1 MGNTAMAADYLKR
14 ILCALA
20 GLLLFC
26 VSDAASAVDYCATAS
41 EQTDPQALHINGAQS
56 FIYKSIG
63 NSDLR
68 LHVFSSAG
76 RKAGVKSPAVVFFYG
91 GGFILGDVRRFQTQ
105 ATHLALRGIV
115 TVLVDYRVKC
125 REPATTI
132 MDEIAD
138 VKSAMRW
145 VRGHADAFSI
155 DPSRIAAVGSSA
167 GGVLAIDT
175 ALIADFDDPAD
186 DKKIDP
192 RPNALILYN
201 PGTDTLTQ
209 LGQDLILKIVGK
221 SSADHAAEYSPFQ
234 HLDRG
239 LPPTIIFQGD
249 ADPLYA
255 DSKRFCARAGDLK
268 FQCELVTYP
277 GAPHGFTEIW
287 IALEKPERAPNV
299 ERWAADTSDKTDAF
313 LTRLGWL
320 PQP

>member
-1 MGNTAMAADYLKR
+1 MSIWYNRLVLR
-14 ILCALA
+14 ALA
-20 GLLLFC
+20 GLSLC
-26 VSDAASAVDYCATAS
+26 CCGHGAAFAQDYCAIPG
-41 EQTDPQALHINGAQS
+41 EQIDPQALHINGARS
-56 FIYKSIG
+56 FVYKTIG
-63 NSDLR
+63 NVNLR
-68 LHVFSSAG
+68 LHVFSSVG
-76 RKAGVKSPAVVFFYG
+76 RKPGIKSPAVVFFYG

-115 TVLVDYRVKC
+115 AVLVDYRVKC
-125 REPATTI
+125 RQPMTTI
-132 MDEIAD
+132 MDEVSDA
-138 VKSAMRW
+138 KSAMRW
-145 VRGHADAFSI
+145 VRGHADEFSV

-167 GGVLAIDT
+167 GGTLAIDT
-175 ALIADFDDPAD
+175 ALISDFDDLAD

-192 RPNALILYN
+192 RPNALILYS
-201 PGTDTLTQ
+201 PGTDTTTQ
-209 LGQDLILKIVGK
+209 LAHDLIVKVVGPDAADRA
-221 SSADHAAEYSPFQ
+221 SAFSPFQ

-249 ADPLYA
+249 ADPLFA
-255 DSKRFCARAGDLK
+255 DSKKFCERATDLK
-268 FQCELVTYP
+268 FQCEFVTYA